1 MHWAT
6 GNGHVEVVQ
15 ILLDNGADIN
25 ACDKLYGK
33 TVLHWAV
40 EYGRANVTKLLLDK
54 GAKMTGRDVVSERN
68 ACFMILFIFN
78 MLLFLQLYGR
88 TPLHWAVCDGNA
100 EIVSLFLDHAADTN
114 VKDKVNI
121 SIK

>member
-68 ACFMILFIFN
+68 ACFLSSICYVIISTVVWKNSVTL
-78 MLLFLQLYGR
+78 G
-88 TPLHWAVCDGNA
+88 
-100 EIVSLFLDHAADTN
+100 SL
-114 VKDKVNI
+114 
-121 SIK
+121 

>member
-54 GAKMTGRDVVSERN
+54 GAKMTGRDAVSERN
-68 ACFMILFIFN
+68 ACFIFHS
-78 MLLFLQLYGR
+78 FLIYVIFTVVWENTTTLGS
-88 TPLHWAVCDGNA
+88 V
-100 EIVSLFLDHAADTN
+100 
-114 VKDKVNI
+114 
-121 SIK
+121 